1 MAQAS
6 QMLAW
11 VSWGL
16 ENARKRPFCPSS
28 LVSFVFRIETPSG
41 SSLCTVTGVQCR
53 KLTSKNQKIN
63 EHWSPDEIR
72 VWQTSM
78 SLVFYIYQDFNVFIL
93 LQLPRLQCL
102 QSFTFTRLQ
111 CLQSFIFFET
121 SMSLVF
127 TFTRLQC
134 LQFFTFTKTSMSSV
148 FYIFQGFNV
157 FSLLHLQ
164 RLQCLQAFTFLQ
176 GLQCLQFCCTRL
188 QRLLLNTF
196 DTSMSISILFFYRF
210 HFLGFLWCPVK

>member
-28 LVSFVFRIETPSG
+28 LLSFVFRIETPSG

-72 VWQTSM
+72 VWQLPLFTYLFIENEKVSKDK
-78 SLVFYIYQDFNVFIL
+78 YTNFIL
-93 LQLPRLQCL
+93 AILPSDRPLAEMQAVKPMKRKNVRGIKYIKQKTL
-102 QSFTFTRLQ
+102 KLWKLEETLKSQQKTL
-111 CLQSFIFFET
+111 IVFET
-121 SMSLVF
+121 KDYDSLWKCKEQKTLIVPARQHSTIPF
-127 TFTRLQC
+127 TTPVQE
-134 LQFFTFTKTSMSSV
+134 M
-148 FYIFQGFNV
+148 N
-157 FSLLHLQ
+157 SLTPRH
-164 RLQCLQAFTFLQ
+164 T
-176 GLQCLQFCCTRL
+176 
-188 QRLLLNTF
+188 
-196 DTSMSISILFFYRF
+196 LFRYSC
-210 HFLGFLWCPVK
+210 HS